1 MGAPRDLLRLR
12 KLRETEEQQKKSVL
26 ASAFEELH
34 RLESEL
40 EFAKSHARRGRAL
53 LISSALSGDRADRVA
68 GMEEVAATGRLI
80 DFLTVQLQVA
90 ADNVGTLLAE
100 FLAKRIQRRQVQ
112 TLLESALT
120 QSIAEERRKSQ
131 MLLDDWHL
139 SRHTV
144 DASESTE

>member
-1 MGAPRDLLRLR
+1 LGAPRDLLRLR